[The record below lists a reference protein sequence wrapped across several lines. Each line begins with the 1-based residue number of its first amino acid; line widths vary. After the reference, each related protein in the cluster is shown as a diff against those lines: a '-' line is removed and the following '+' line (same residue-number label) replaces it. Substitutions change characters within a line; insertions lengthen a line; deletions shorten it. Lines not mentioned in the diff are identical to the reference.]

1 MASTMPPPDF
11 NSWTQSI
18 TLHNEDGSIF
28 TVNMGNVDEIRL
40 YAARLGITY
49 GTQIGASLLL
59 LLILLLL
66 TRASKR
72 KSCIFLINALCLTA
86 NTIRCIL
93 LGCYVTSTLL
103 NPYSQLSGNYSHV
116 TRDDLV
122 TSTAANVFTLIV
134 TVLVMASLS
143 LQVWVVCITTA
154 PVQRHLIMGTTTV
167 MACIAIGYRAAF
179 VILNIKQTLSLQ
191 SLQPYGNVVL
201 ASYITQAVAIWL
213 FSCVFT
219 YKLGYAIIQRRKLK
233 MPQFG
238 PMQIVFI
245 MGCQTML
252 IPGAPFP
259 RYLLPYTLL
268 TQTSYLRMPPIPP
281 RHHHGTRR
289 PIPHYGLHFPS
300 IICYL
305 GWRSQ

>member
-1 MASTMPPPDF
+1 MASTIALHEF
-11 NSWTQSI
+11 NLWIQPV
-18 TLHNEDGSIF
+18 TLYNEDGSTF

-59 LLILLLL
+59 LLVLLLL

-72 KSCIFLINALCLTA
+72 KSCIFLINALSLAA

-93 LGCYVTSTLL
+93 LSCYVTSTML
-103 NPYSQLSGNYSHV
+103 NPYSQLSGNYSRV
-116 TRDDLV
+116 TREDLA
-122 TSTAANVFTLIV
+122 TSTAANVFTLMV
-134 TVLVMASLS
+134 TVLVMVSLS
-143 LQVWVVCITTA
+143 LQVRVVCITTA
-154 PVQRHLIMGTTTV
+154 PVQRYFIMGTTTV
-167 MACIAIGYRAAF
+167 MACIAIGYKAAF
-179 VILNIKQTLSLQ
+179 VVLNIKQTLNLQ

-252 IPGAPFP
+252 IPGTLPPHILFP
-259 RYLLPYTLL
+259 CALL
-268 TQTSYLRMPPIPP
+268 TQPSRLRMPPIPP
-281 RHHHGTRR
+281 RHHHRTRC
-289 PIPHYGLHFPS
+289 PISHHGLHLPPAVRH
-300 IICYL
+300 L
-305 GWRSQ
+305 GWRRQ